1 MDKPL
6 TNTEPRIY
14 QQVIFSECVSN
25 PGNTLVVL
33 PTGLGK
39 TVIMAYLAAYY
50 LKNDPNKQILIIT
63 PTRPLVHQIKEI
75 LLQFIGNIT
84 PEMVLEVSGEI
95 PPKKR
100 QSNYPNAKIIVATPQ
115 TIENDLTYDRLQI
128 QSIGLLCIDEVH
140 RATGDYAY
148 VGIAAQAKCQ
158 IIGFTATP
166 GNNPEK
172 ILEVCEN
179 LKITKI
185 SYTDT
190 GDLDVNKY
198 VSIHTPK
205 VIWIELP
212 SEYESV
218 LKNLQNYQD
227 ELMAILKDRIPMV
240 LEFKYLGKREA
251 LGIHQHVVKLTKEDP
266 KFGDLL
272 IQSSNLIRI
281 QHLQELVESQGF
293 PQAFQSLQKWRRKAS
308 SKALRLFLEDN
319 RIISIEKSISKDLI
333 VHPKL
338 QELINEIKNAQRT
351 ASSTDSKIIVFSNYR
366 DTVRFLHTELSKL
379 NFKAGL
385 FVGHSSSRDDKG
397 LTQKEQL
404 SVIEEFKDG
413 ELDILISTSVG
424 EEGLDVGNCDLV
436 VFYDSVPSVVRAIQ
450 RRGRGR
456 KKKSRVIHLVTK
468 KTRDE
473 AMYWAIKRK
482 DKQMKEFLKN
492 ELPQLLDNTQIQE
505 SQRTLDQF
513 FKSNQDKFDINDEN
527 SALQIIV
534 DAREASGGI
543 PKILKRQGIRLTS
556 QKLDVGDYILSNRLV
571 VELKTYS
578 DFINSIIDGRLFRS
592 TSPGSTSQLLR
603 LSKQKLPLIIIQR
616 ESEPISQQIHINSI
630 MGAISSIILDFKIPI
645 VFTHNDLET
654 AALLSQLAKR
664 EQTES
669 PGQVQLPPVSKIEHS
684 IKEIQLF
691 MLSTIP
697 GINIEK
703 AKALLGRFKTIQEIG
718 LADLDEIIE
727 VPQIGKKLA
736 IRIKTVLTSPGNDKT
751 L

>member
-1 MDKPL
+1 
-6 TNTEPRIY
+6 
-14 QQVIFSECVSN
+14 
-25 PGNTLVVL
+25 
-33 PTGLGK
+33 
-39 TVIMAYLAAYY
+39 
-50 LKNDPNKQILIIT
+50 
-63 PTRPLVHQIKEI
+63 
-75 LLQFIGNIT
+75 
-84 PEMVLEVSGEI
+84 
-95 PPKKR
+95 
-100 QSNYPNAKIIVATPQ
+100 
-115 TIENDLTYDRLQI
+115 
-128 QSIGLLCIDEVH
+128 
-140 RATGDYAY
+140 
-148 VGIAAQAKCQ
+148 
-158 IIGFTATP
+158 FTATP
-166 GNNPEK
+166 GNNPDK
-172 ILEVCEN
+172 ILEVCKN

-190 GDLDVNKY
+190 SDLDVNEY

-212 SEYESV
+212 NEYESV
-218 LKNLQNYQD
+218 LKSLQNYQD
-227 ELMAILKDRIPMV
+227 ELMVILKDRIPTV
-240 LEFKYLGKREA
+240 LELKYLGKREA
-251 LGIHQHVVKLTKEDP
+251 LGIHQQVVKLTKEDP
-266 KFGDLL
+266 KYGDLL

-293 PQAFQSLQKWRRKAS
+293 PQAFQSLQKWRRRLS

-319 RIISIEKSISKDLI
+319 RIISIERSISEDLI

-338 QELINEIKNAQRT
+338 QKLIQEIKNALRT
-351 ASSTDSKIIVFSNYR
+351 ATSMDSKIIVFSNYR

-404 SVIEEFKDG
+404 SVIEEFKHG

-436 VFYDSVPSVVRAIQ
+436 VFYDSVPSVVRAVQ

-492 ELPQLLDNTQIQE
+492 ELPQLLDKTQIQE
-505 SQRTLDQF
+505 SQGTLDQF
-513 FKSNQDKFDINDEN
+513 FKSKQDELNIDDGN
-527 SALQIIV
+527 SFLEIIV
-534 DAREASGGI
+534 DSREVTGGI
-543 PKILKRQGIRLTS
+543 PKILKRQGIRLRS
-556 QKLDVGDYILSNRLV
+556 QKLDVGDYLLSNRLI

-578 DFINSIIDGRLFRS
+578 DFVNSIIDGRLFRS
-592 TSPGSTSQLLR
+592 TAPGSTSQLMR
-603 LSKQKLPLIIIQR
+603 LSKQNFPLIIIQHD
-616 ESEPISQQIHINSI
+616 SELISQQIHINSI

-645 VFTHNDLET
+645 VFTRNDLET
-654 AALLSQLAKR
+654 AALLTQLVKR

-669 PGQVQLPPVSKIEHS
+669 PRQVQLPPISKIEHS

-703 AKALLGRFKTIQEIG
+703 AKALLAKFKTIQEIG
-718 LADLDEIIE
+718 LADLDELIE

-736 IRIKTVLTSPGNDKT
+736 IRIKTVLTSQGNNKT